1 MSKGTLFIVSAPSGA
16 GKTTL
21 CNKAVE
27 YFPTLEH
34 SVSYTTRAPREGE
47 VDGVHYKF
55 VDAAAF
61 DEMERAGEFVENALV
76 HANRYGTSGS
86 DLQKLLNEGIDV
98 MVEIDVQGAAQL
110 REKFGEAVF
119 IFIVPPSIEACKER
133 LTARGKDTGEVI
145 SKRIIQATEEV
156 KEARNYDYIIINDV
170 LNEAFDRFKAIIS
183 AEKSREKRVIVAVEA
198 LFDI

>member
-47 VDGVHYKF
+47 VDGVHYCF
-55 VDAAAF
+55 IDDAEF
-61 DEMERAGEFVENALV
+61 DKMDGAGEFVESANV
-76 HANRYGTSGS
+76 HGNKYGTSGG
-86 DLQKLLNEGIDV
+86 DLLKLLKEGTDV

-110 REKFGEAVF
+110 REKFIDAVF
-119 IFIVPPSIEACKER
+119 VFIVPPSIEVCKER
-133 LTARGKDTGEVI
+133 LIARGKDTEEVI
-145 SKRIIQATEEV
+145 LKRLAKVREEV
-156 KEARNYDYIIINDV
+156 KEVRNYDYIIINDV
-170 LNEAFDRFKAIIS
+170 LDEAFDRFKAIIS
-183 AEKSREKRVIVAVEA
+183 AEKSREKRVIETVEA